1 MGKPTAVV
9 VGVGAE
15 QGLGGALCRRFAS
28 GGYHVL
34 VAGRTAQKIAQ
45 VARSIE
51 AAGGSAEPIAMDAT
65 VEADVISL
73 FDRAMAPGEG
83 RDPADLVAFNAG
95 VNQKIDWRELTAET
109 FEEFWRVGCFGGF
122 LVGREAARRLV
133 PLGRGT
139 ILFTGA
145 SASLRG
151 KPGFAHF
158 SAAKAGLRMIA
169 QSMARE
175 YGPLGIHVA
184 HVVIDGGIN
193 GHRLI
198 SRRPEALKE
207 RGEDGLLGIDAIA
220 ETYWHIHKQPKT
232 AWAQEVDLRP
242 YKEPF

>member
-9 VGVGAE
+9 IGVGAE
-15 QGLGGALCRRFAS
+15 HGLGAALCRRFAA

-34 VAGRTAQKIAQ
+34 AAGRTAAKVEQ
-45 VARSIE
+45 VAKAVE
-51 AAGGSAEPIAMDAT
+51 ASGGSAEPFAMDAT
-65 VEADVISL
+65 AQADVIRL
-73 FDRAMAPGEG
+73 FDRAMAPGAG
-83 RDPADLVAFNAG
+83 RDPADLVAYNAG

-109 FEEFWRVGCFGGF
+109 FEEFWRIGCFGGF

-139 ILFTGA
+139 VLFTGA

-193 GHRLI
+193 GYRLV
-198 SRRPEALKE
+198 SRRPESVKE
-207 RGEDGLLGIDAIA
+207 RGEDGLLAIDAIA

-232 AWAQEVDLRP
+232 TWAQEIDLRP
-242 YKEPF
+242 YKEIF